1 MCNPALDFL
10 FEIAYTVST
19 SFPLMKKIFAI
30 GALSTALVAI
40 VFSTWTPITA
50 SPLPPFSDTDST
62 TPAPMIAPV
71 IAPMAVEHAL
81 KQVVPQAPTALAA
94 PDPSNHLPASLSI
107 PSIKLVASIA
117 PVGTDSDGAM
127 AVPIVPKT
135 VGWYKDGTI
144 PGTPGSAVLDAHVYL
159 AFKTLKNV
167 KTGDSVYVTNQSGT
181 KLHFVVSATR
191 TYFYTKV
198 PAQTLFAQNDGGAHL
213 NMITCSGT
221 WLPSQGTY
229 DHRLVVYA
237 TLASS

>member
-1 MCNPALDFL
+1 
-10 FEIAYTVST
+10 
-19 SFPLMKKIFAI
+19 MKKIFAI
-30 GALSTALVAI
+30 GALSIALAAI

-50 SPLPPFSDTDST
+50 SPLPPFSDTDSA
-62 TPAPMIAPV
+62 TPAPMIAAPV
-71 IAPMAVEHAL
+71 AAPVALEHAL
-81 KQVVPQAPTALAA
+81 KQVVPKAPIALAA
-94 PDPSNHLPASLSI
+94 PDPSNRLPISLSI

-127 AVPIVPKT
+127 AVPTIPKT

-167 KTGDSVYVTNQSGT
+167 KTGDNIYVTSQSGK
-181 KLHFVVSATR
+181 KLHFIVSATK
-191 TYFYTKV
+191 TYFYTQV
-198 PAQTLFAQNDGGAHL
+198 PAQTLFAQNDGDAHL